1 MIKTIEYVDGVVRMI
16 DQTRLP
22 AEKVFVDCKTIEEVG
37 QAIQTMIIRGA
48 PAIGVAAAM
57 GVSLG
62 ADAITA
68 SSFDDF
74 YSAMEKQCDHLG
86 KSRPTAVNLAWAINR
101 MKQVARE
108 SKDLSIPQ
116 PTKTRKKD

>member
-22 AEKVFVDCKTIEEVG
+22 AETVFVDCKTIEEVG
-37 QAIQTMIIRGA
+37 QAIKTMVIRGA

-62 ADAITA
+62 ADAISA
-68 SSFDDF
+68 SSFDEF
-74 YSAMEKQCDHLG
+74 YRAMEKQCDRLG
-86 KSRPTAVNLAWAINR
+86 ESRPDR
-101 MKQVARE
+101 K
-108 SKDLSIPQ
+108 S
-116 PTKTRKKD
+116 TRLNSSH